1 MSIIIQYLEKLLLN
15 WSIDDPSNCQTR
27 PPFKVLHPVM
37 KQRLGEGTLLYIG
50 LHTYT
55 CSSFCMNLTYMQL
68 LASCK
73 QRLVALIVNYIL
85 CCIEKPSCERSVVC
99 SVKRRHLATVRTVW
113 HSPCLIHPVEHKV

>member
-37 KQRLGEGTLLYIG
+37 KQRLGEGTLLYRT
-50 LHTYT
+50 TYVYMFFILYEPYIHAAT
-55 CSSFCMNLTYMQL
+55 CILQAEACS
-68 LASCK
+68 
-73 QRLVALIVNYIL
+73 NYIL

>member
-50 LHTYT
+50 LHT

-73 QRLVALIVNYIL
+73 QRLVATIYCVASRNPLASDRWFVVSNDDIL
-85 CCIEKPSCERSVVC
+85 QLSGPFGTV
-99 SVKRRHLATVRTVW
+99 LALSIQLNIKFNLNST
-113 HSPCLIHPVEHKV
+113 